1 MNLIDTNEEEMASGP
16 GYYDPIDSISK
27 KQAPAFSWGA
37 SKVKRE
43 ENLINKHELEN
54 PGPANYNQ

>member
-1 MNLIDTNEEEMASGP
+1 MNLIDVNIEDVAIGP
-16 GYYDPIDSISK
+16 GYYDPIDVISK

-43 ENLINKHELEN
+43 ENLINKHEIEN
-54 PGPANYNQ
+54 PGPANYN